1 MKAERTEQLEA
12 LETLAEYN
20 DRIIKNI
27 PILVKELNGAR
38 LEDTD
43 KFLNGIIQA
52 INWEM
57 QVVNLTMDVLNG
69 GRERV
74 CKERVNA
81 RIKELSEAVVSGD
94 DERMKVAFEGIMPIL
109 ENLKEAVR
117 EVLA

>member
-1 MKAERTEQLEA
+1 MEDKRAEQLEA

-43 KFLNGIIQA
+43 KFLDGIIKA
-52 INWEM
+52 INWEIE
-57 QVVNLTMDVLNG
+57 VLNATMDVLNEG
-69 GRERV
+69 
-74 CKERVNA
+74 KERIRKAEINDKIVA
-81 RIKELSEAVVSGD
+81 LGEAISSKD
-94 DERMKVAFEGIMPIL
+94 DAKMAAAFEGMMPVL
-109 ENLKEAVR
+109 ENLKSAVQ